1 MVSEVVTIQAM
12 LSVFLDRLLQNLNC
26 LGVESEVSL
35 AIGGVVDF
43 VLIVREVFYRSIE
56 TSCIMTASN

>member
-26 LGVESEVSL
+26 LGVELEMSL
-35 AIGGVVDF
+35 AIRGVGDF
-43 VLIVREVFYRSIE
+43 VPIMREVSIGV
-56 TSCIMTASN
+56 